1 MGFVVFDSNAITR
14 IQSVILASIIIVATV
29 AGILSYV
36 LWNTQDT
43 SETIKIGVLTDL
55 DTIDGK
61 GIWQGVVLAAE
72 QLNAKGGIIGKQVEI
87 VGEDTD
93 ISTGPDPAKISTA
106 LTRLLTYH
114 KVDFI
119 IGVATSEG
127 FMIQDLIAE
136 HKTIFFEIASTEDSY
151 TQRVLDDYDT
161 CKYFFRVAFNA
172 TSVFQGITDALLL
185 LREQTGFNKVGY
197 IGEDLGWTKGIM
209 EGLDYVLPQIYR
221 FDLVYKGSFPMDTL
235 DFSSYFAAV
244 ETAGAEILVPLIAS
258 DGAIPFVREYHDRQ
272 SPMVIYGGFLG
283 VGVSDPRGWEITDG
297 KCEYISV
304 SSTPV
309 LAGYPLTSKTIPV
322 REAYIN
328 RWEENPNWFG
338 VNAYDVLSYI
348 LSDAIERAGT
358 IEPDTVIEALEQV
371 SIETTNARNF
381 VFTSSHD
388 MMMGENPN
396 DPDADYV
403 LAMLFQWIDGKQ
415 VPVYP
420 KKIMEEAGTTYTF
433 PPWPGPWD

>member
-1 MGFVVFDSNAITR
+1 MVFNSNAITR
-14 IQSVILASIIIVATV
+14 IQSAILASIIIVAAV

-43 SETIKIGVLTDL
+43 SETIKIGVLADL
-55 DTIDGK
+55 AGFDGK

-72 QLNAKGGIIGKQVEI
+72 QLNAKGGILGKHVEI

-93 ISTGPDPAKISTA
+93 ISTGLDASKINVA

-119 IGVATSEG
+119 IGVAASVG

-136 HKTIFFEIASTEDSY
+136 HKRLFFEVSSPEDSY

-161 CKYFFRVAFNA
+161 HKYFFRVAFNA
-172 TSVFQGITDALLL
+172 TSIFQGITDALVL

-197 IGEDLGWTKGIM
+197 IGEDAGWTKGIM
-209 EGLDYVLPQIYR
+209 EGLDYVLPQIYG
-221 FDLVYKGSFPMDTL
+221 FDLVYKGSSPSGTV
-235 DFSSYFAAV
+235 DFSSYFAAA
-244 ETAGAEILVPLIAS
+244 EAAGVEILVPLIAS
-258 DGAIPFVREYHDRQ
+258 YGAISFVKEYHDRQ

-283 VGVSDPRGWEITDG
+283 AGVSDPQGWEITDG

-309 LAGYPLTSKTIPV
+309 LAGYPLTSKTMPV

-328 RWEENPNWFG
+328 RWGENPTWFG
-338 VNAYDVLSYI
+338 VNAYEVLRYM

-358 IEPDTVIEALEQV
+358 IEPDAVIEALEQV

-403 LAMLFQWIDGKQ
+403 LALLFQWIDGKQ

-420 KKIMEEAGTTYTF
+420 KKIMEEAGATYIY
-433 PPWPGPWD
+433 PDWPGPWD